1 MLESSTDGIDW
12 TVVDEK
18 TQYTTG
24 IPSGSSGWYNGGD
37 AFIFGEEPPTPTP
50 TDPYATFSGQQYI
63 MTDFKPDQ
71 DTRVV
76 MDVDVANTLEYWFG
90 AWNIAYNTGAF
101 AAGNDNSGVYI
112 GYDGQGGTLAPLVN
126 NGRHTVEMDKNAWKV
141 DGTAVHTFNYTA
153 FNLNYNLVLFGQ
165 NRAGYVHIPSKS
177 NPVKLYSAKIYD
189 NGTLVRDFAP
199 STDSLGAEG
208 LYESIESIFYYKDGT
223 SQPVTPPDPE

>member
-1 MLESSTDGIDW
+1 
-12 TVVDEK
+12 
-18 TQYTTG
+18 
-24 IPSGSSGWYNGGD
+24 
-37 AFIFGEEPPTPTP
+37 
-50 TDPYATFSGQQYI
+50 

-76 MDVDVANTLEYWFG
+76 MDVDVANTIEYWFG

-101 AAGNDNSGVYI
+101 AAGNDGNGVYI
-112 GYDGQGGTLAPLVN
+112 GYDGQGGTLAPLVS

-141 DGTAVHTFNYTA
+141 DGTAVHTFNYTT
-153 FNLNYNLVLFGQ
+153 LSVNYDLVLFGQ
-165 NRAGYVHIPSKS
+165 NRAGYVHCPSKS

-189 NGTLVRDFAP
+189 NGTLVRDFVP
-199 STDSLGAEG
+199 SVDSLGAEG